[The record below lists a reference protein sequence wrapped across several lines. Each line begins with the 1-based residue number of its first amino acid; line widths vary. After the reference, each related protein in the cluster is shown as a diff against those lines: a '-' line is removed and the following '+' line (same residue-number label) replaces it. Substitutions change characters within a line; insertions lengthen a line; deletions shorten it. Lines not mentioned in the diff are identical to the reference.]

1 MSSPLRSEGNGSAPA
16 GAGSPGLL
24 RVLGPGMAIAVV
36 VGNTIGS
43 GIFAKPG
50 VIAANG
56 GSFPLIMT
64 VWLAGTVLC
73 VLGTLCLAELAVMLP
88 RAGGLYVYLREAY
101 GGTAAF
107 LFGWQELFL
116 NRPAS
121 TGALA
126 TICVASLSNVL
137 GIPFSIPLAVFLASL
152 LVVGMAGINMLGVL
166 WGGWTQA
173 ITTVIK
179 GGFVAFVALL
189 PVALQG
195 MGYGVMDAARFSE
208 TVTPLQPGTSAQ
220 VAAVLLA
227 VLWAY
232 NGWEGIAP
240 VAEEIRDPRRNI
252 PIALFGGIGILA
264 LLYLG
269 ATLAYHS
276 VVPMEEMIRPENRHH
291 VAELMVTRLLGPIGG
306 TLMSAGIM
314 LSTFGTVNSNTM
326 LSPRITYAMGR
337 DGAFFPVFGKV
348 HPRFRTPIAAIA
360 VQAFMTVT
368 LLIVS
373 AVLIQMIPFF
383 RDHSVFDLLTNCVV
397 LISSV
402 FYALAVGAVMV
413 LRRTQ
418 PERERPFRTP
428 MYPLIP
434 IVYLIV
440 NAWFLYQISFG
451 QPVET
456 FVGLGFILLGI
467 PVYHHFRKSRPASPA
482 GFDPPLAG
490 SGDAADAPA
499 DASLAAARLEAA
511 AAPVASSSTTP

>member
-1 MSSPLRSEGNGSAPA
+1 
-16 GAGSPGLL
+16 
-24 RVLGPGMAIAVV
+24 MAIAVV

-50 VIAANG
+50 IIAASG
-56 GSFPLIMT
+56 GSFPLIIT
-64 VWLAGTVLC
+64 VWIVGTVLC

-126 TICVASLSNVL
+126 TICIASLSNAL
-137 GIPFSIPLAVFLASL
+137 GMPFSIPFAVFLASL
-152 LVVGMAGINMLGVL
+152 LVLGMAGINMLGVL

-173 ITTVIK
+173 VTTVIK

-189 PVALQG
+189 PVAMQA
-195 MGYGVMDAARFSE
+195 MGYGVMEAARFSQ
-208 TVTPLQPGTSAQ
+208 TVTPLQPGLSAQ
-220 VAAVLLA
+220 VAGVLLA

-264 LLYLG
+264 ILYLG

-276 VVPMEEMIRPENRHH
+276 VVPIEEMIQPENRKH
-291 VAELMVTRLLGPIGG
+291 VAELMVQRLLGPIGG
-306 TLMSAGIM
+306 TLMSVGIM

-337 DGAFFPVFGKV
+337 DGAFFPIFGKV

-360 VQAFMTVT
+360 VQALMTVA

-373 AVLIQMIPFF
+373 TVLIQSIPYF

-402 FYALAVGAVMV
+402 FYALAVGAVVV

-428 MYPLIP
+428 FYPLIP
-434 IVYLIV
+434 ILYLLV

-451 QPVET
+451 QPFET
-456 FVGLGFILLGI
+456 FAGLGFILLGI
-467 PVYHHFRKSRPASPA
+467 PVYHSFRKSRPASPT
-482 GFDPPLAG
+482 G
-490 SGDAADAPA
+490 
-499 DASLAAARLEAA
+499 LEAA
-511 AAPVASSSTTP
+511 LSGSGEAAGMPAAALLATAVPAAPVASSSTTPCRTTP